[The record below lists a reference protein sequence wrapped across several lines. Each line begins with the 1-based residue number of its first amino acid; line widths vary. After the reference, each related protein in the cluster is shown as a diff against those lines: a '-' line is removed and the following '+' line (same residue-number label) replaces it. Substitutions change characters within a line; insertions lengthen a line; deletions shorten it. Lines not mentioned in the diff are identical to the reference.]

1 MDSAGAV
8 WLERAR
14 VVQCYHLPGDRSTTP
29 RPRKG
34 IAQSQSL
41 SHRKLSSDNVMEIKK
56 KIIELEYLRRKFEW
70 MGYSRLKRWE
80 TLILRSRLKRYMTVL
95 VKWRLFRQ

>member
-14 VVQCYHLPGDRSTTP
+14 MVQCYHLPGDRSTTP
-29 RPRKG
+29 RPRNG

-41 SHRKLSSDNVMEIKK
+41 SHRKLSSDKVREIKRVRAMG
-56 KIIELEYLRRKFEW
+56 LEYLRRKFEW
-70 MGYSRLKRWE
+70 MGLSRLETWE
-80 TLILRSRLKRYMTVL
+80 TLILRTRLIFKDI
-95 VKWRLFRQ
+95 